1 MLLFFYSEN
10 KWSFTADLA
19 NELTNLYPK
28 KVIIIARN
36 KSGEMKCSL
45 RAKFPI
51 RGALEKTLVGVE
63 GYGGGHENACGAVIK
78 EDSWNKFLKDF
89 KREIK

>member
-1 MLLFFYSEN
+1 
-10 KWSFTADLA
+10 
-19 NELTNLYPK
+19 
-28 KVIIIARN
+28 
-36 KSGEMKCSL
+36 MKCSL